1 MKTEKSP
8 GLDDFTVKFFNFFW
22 IDIRVFVIR
31 SINYGYRTGSLSV
44 THKQDIITCLT
55 KPNKCRYNLK
65 SWRLMSL
72 LNVLYKMASA
82 VIANLLKLT
91 LDELIHEIK
100 KVLSLEDL

>member
-1 MKTEKSP
+1 
-8 GLDDFTVKFFNFFW
+8 
-22 IDIRVFVIR
+22 
-31 SINYGYRTGSLSV
+31 
-44 THKQDIITCLT
+44 
-55 KPNKCRYNLK
+55 
-65 SWRLMSL
+65 MSL